1 MGNPEFDQ
9 SILSTIM
16 TCVFLMTIL
25 IGPLY
30 ISKLKM
36 EIRRLRRNI
45 SYMARSLREERGKL
59 KP

>member
-1 MGNPEFDQ
+1 MDHPEFDHG
-9 SILSTIM
+9 ILGIIM
-16 TCVFLMTIL
+16 TFVFLMTIL

-45 SYMARSLREERGKL
+45 AYMARSLREERGKL